1 MRSLLVS
8 LLALGAAV
16 SACDSFRPDDSA
28 DLSDLNLG
36 YSDFATLPDEGW
48 RYGDSVTFVTPE
60 AEGELLVAVRHS
72 IKYPYRNIWL
82 EVSRKGP
89 DSVAAKVVRDTVE
102 LELADPFG
110 LWKGT
115 GIGPTRQMETVVSPS
130 VRVDSGSTI
139 SIRHIMRLDTLPSI
153 EQTGIFIID

>member
-60 AEGELLVAVRHS
+60 AEGELRVAVRHS

>member
-1 MRSLLVS
+1 MRSLPVS
-8 LLALGAAV
+8 LLALAAAF
-16 SACDSFRPDDSA
+16 SACDSFRPDESV
-28 DLSDLNLG
+28 DLSDFNLG
-36 YSDFATLPDEGW
+36 YSDFASLPEDGW
-48 RYGDSVTFVTPE
+48 RYGDSIVFVTPE
-60 AEGELLVAVRHS
+60 AEGELRVAVRHS

-89 DSVAAKVVRDTVE
+89 DSVAPAIVRDTVE

-115 GIGPTRQMETVVSPS
+115 GVGPTRQMETVVAPS

-139 SIRHIMRLDTLPSI
+139 SIRHIMRLDTLPAI
-153 EQTGIFIID
+153 EQTGIFIIN

>member
-8 LLALGAAV
+8 LLALAAAV

-60 AEGELLVAVRHS
+60 AEGELRVAVRHS